1 MTLKAP
7 PIPIL
12 PQREAT
18 VPTICRLELA
28 VDKERE
34 RERESSEMN
43 KNMFRSNSK
52 KEEDR
57 RL

>member
-34 RERESSEMN
+34 RESSEMN